1 MKVAAFLLPDKMII
15 ETTNK
20 KDAGTWYSTGE
31 CTILPLHTSDVELGN
46 CVLNHLK
53 QSKEKDVSYDQI
65 RENYKLIIKKA
76 GFKTEKAFLQF
87 IKRVS
92 IILEDR
98 KMVFEPFKIII
109 PKKMFYRLP
118 GGITEIEYVSENAE
132 AIGKELRNCWSKCV
146 TEN

>member
-1 MKVAAFLLPDKMII
+1 MKVAAFLLADKMII

-31 CTILPLHTSDVELGN
+31 YTILPLRASDVELGN

-53 QSKEKDVSYDQI
+53 QSQEKDVSYDQI

-76 GFKTEKAFLQF
+76 GFKTEKAFLQY

-92 IILEDR
+92 IIIEDR
-98 KMVFEPFKIII
+98 KMVFEPFLNTKN
-109 PKKMFYRLP
+109 PRKKCFMVYLSIFQKLNMFLKMLKL
-118 GGITEIEYVSENAE
+118 YVKS
-132 AIGKELRNCWSKCV
+132 
-146 TEN
+146 